1 MKSEKPIN
9 IAASIRDRLLNLSK
23 KRGENYNYLLTLYV
37 GERLLYRLSQ
47 SPYQQQYILKG
58 ATLFKVWNGE
68 PHRATKDLDFLSFGN
83 NEVKYIEKVFQEI
96 CLIECEQDGIIF
108 LPESS
113 KIQVIKED
121 QQYEGVRVEITGK
134 LGTNL
139 CKLQVDIGFGD
150 AVTPDPQEKE
160 IDTILDAPKPI
171 LKIYPRET
179 AIAEKFQAMV
189 SLGIINSRMKD
200 FYDIWFLCQDK
211 DFKFHG
217 DLLCQAI
224 ENTFNRRKTEIP
236 IKEPLAFTQEFTNDP
251 DKQKQWTAF
260 LKKSNIGEPQLK
272 LDDVVAVIKN
282 FIMPLCIASTK
293 NESFNKVWN
302 VEGYWKDIDSKP

>member
-211 DFKFHG
+211 DFKFHR

>member
-211 DFKFHG
+211 DFKFHR

-260 LKKSNIGEPQLK
+260 LKKSNIGELQLK

>member
-150 AVTPDPQEKE
+150 AVTPDAQEKE